1 MDESK
6 KGTDV
11 KSAYDKVMEKAQ
23 VKKQEAKERKEEREE
38 KGIVNKLVIERT
50 PMGLYSCRYSM
61 RGQVP
66 EELKGW
72 FTRKDRILAVAKQRN
87 IEVEESTV

>member
-1 MDESK
+1 MDENKLSE
-6 KGTDV
+6 
-11 KSAYDKVMEKAQ
+11 KSVYTRITEKHQAQ
-23 VKKQEAKERKEEREE
+23 KQAAKERKEEREE

-66 EELKGW
+66 DELKGF

-87 IEVEESTV
+87 IDVEEVTA

>member
-6 KGTDV
+6 KT
-11 KSAYDKVMEKAQ
+11 AYDKVMEKAQ
-23 VKKQEAKERKEEREE
+23 VKKQEAKERKEDREE
-38 KGIVNKLVIERT
+38 KGIVNKLVIDRT

-66 EELKGW
+66 EELKGL

>member
-1 MDESK
+1 MDAN
-6 KGTDV
+6 
-11 KSAYDKVMEKAQ
+11 KSAYDKVMEKSLA
-23 VKKQEAKERKEEREE
+23 KKEAAKERKEEREE

-66 EELKGW
+66 DELKGL
-72 FTRKDRILAVAKQRN
+72 FTRKERILAVAKQRS
-87 IEVEESTV
+87 IDVEEEINP